1 MGAVMVLPVPGTTE
15 TDVLTK
21 TIPIKSKPV
30 RDAARN
36 QPCTLQIVNVC
47 NGQWDTTV
55 LAHLPDESHGI
66 ARKADDLSAC
76 FACDACHSVIDGR
89 AKWPPAEV
97 EHKDW
102 YLRRAQVR
110 TWRLLFDIG
119 VLSIR
124 GAKTA

>member
-1 MGAVMVLPVPGTTE
+1 MLKKPT
-15 TDVLTK
+15 
-21 TIPIKSKPV
+21 PIKSKHV

-55 LAHLPDESHGI
+55 LAHLPDESHGM
-66 ARKADDLSAC
+66 ARKSDDLSAC

-89 AKWPPAEV
+89 AKWPATEAEF
-97 EHKDW
+97 KDW

-110 TWRLLFDIG
+110 TWRVLLDLG
-119 VLSIR
+119 VITIK
-124 GAKTA
+124 GVKAA